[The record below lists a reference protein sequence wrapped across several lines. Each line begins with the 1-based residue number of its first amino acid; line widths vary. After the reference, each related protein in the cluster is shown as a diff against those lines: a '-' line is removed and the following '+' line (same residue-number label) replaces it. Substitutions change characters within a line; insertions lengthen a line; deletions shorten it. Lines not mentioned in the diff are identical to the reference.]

1 MDLLKMMIF
10 RITLALVM
18 LLAVNLTA
26 TELDEVFSQLKQKY
40 ADVETYQ
47 AEFSQQN
54 YWTEVD
60 IHKTSN
66 GKIFYNNDNLLLS
79 YQQPDGQKLL
89 IDSTKVI
96 MYDPSAEQVLIT
108 DKIDTKLRPIEI
120 LKYYWED
127 AEKELVTTKN
137 GYNILLKK
145 AQNKFITATVKDGWL
160 KIIRIEDNSGNWVEY
175 SFFNEVYN
183 KKISPQIFQIEFDD
197 DVNIIDNRKERL

>member
-1 MDLLKMMIF
+1 MDLWKMMAY
-10 RITLALVM
+10 RISLLLVF
-18 LLAVNLTA
+18 LLSVNLTA
-26 TELDEVFSQLKQKY
+26 TELNEVFSQLKAKY

-54 YWTEVD
+54 YWAEVD
-60 IHKTSN
+60 VTKTSR
-66 GKIFYNNDNLLLS
+66 GKIFYNKDNLLLS

-96 MYDPSAEQVLIT
+96 MYDPQNQQALIS

-120 LKYYWED
+120 LKYYWQD
-127 AEKELVTTKN
+127 AEKELVNTPN

-145 AQNKFITATVKDGWL
+145 AQKKNITATVKDGWL
-160 KIIRIEDNSGNWVEY
+160 KKIRIEDNSGNWVEY

-183 KKISPQIFQIEFDD
+183 KKISSQIFHLEFDD